1 MNKWNA
7 AAKIAG
13 ALTAATVLYNAHD
26 VSIKTSAE
34 HIKHKSSE
42 RLTDI
47 YMRSRRMEDLNE
59 TTSQLKDFYFRSN
72 ADWNLPD
79 KINAITGYFSGAFK
93 QMASDIVPAVLAT
106 GALLGKKSSK
116 FFGIGLLIY
125 GIKYL
130 IFDVMDIGRP
140 NHLKG
145 GH

>member
-1 MNKWNA
+1 MNKWNLVS
-7 AAKIAG
+7 KIAG
-13 ALTAATVLYNAHD
+13 GITAATVLYNAHD
-26 VSIKTSAE
+26 VGVKTSAE

-59 TTSQLKDFYFRSN
+59 TTSKLKDFYFRSN

-79 KINAITGYFSGAFK
+79 KWNGFTGYISGAFK
-93 QMASDIVPAVLAT
+93 QMASDVIPAALAT
-106 GALLGKKSSK
+106 GALLSKKYSK

-130 IFDVMDIGRP
+130 LFDVIDFGRP